1 LSSVNDAE
9 KELRENGS
17 ERKKNSCE
25 LQESMIM
32 MK

>member
-1 LSSVNDAE
+1 V
-9 KELRENGS
+9 RENGS